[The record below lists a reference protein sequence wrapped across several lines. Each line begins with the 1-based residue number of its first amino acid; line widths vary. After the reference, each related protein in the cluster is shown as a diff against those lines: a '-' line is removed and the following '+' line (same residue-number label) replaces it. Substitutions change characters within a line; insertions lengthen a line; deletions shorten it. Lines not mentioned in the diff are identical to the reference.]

1 MNDCVTRELALTVP
15 DDGAGTR
22 LTALVH
28 VPRDVAAGRR
38 RAPLAVCCHGM
49 GESALRVAPLA
60 RRLGEAGAVVVSPS
74 FRGGGA
80 DGAGPTTT
88 MSVLTEMADVGAVLD
103 AARAWPFVDASR
115 TALLGRSLG
124 GLVAAL
130 AASRRRTEIA
140 ALALW
145 YPALGS
151 PGAQRSRFRTR
162 QAVPASYMIE
172 VDGRPVPLGARYALD
187 VWDLDVDA
195 ELRRLRVPVLIVHG
209 DADRAVPLEVSR
221 HALRVLPDARLEVL
235 PGAGHGFGG
244 EHWENAV
251 GATTGFLSWVGAL
264 GE

>member
-1 MNDCVTRELALTVP
+1 MTDCLTRELALTVP

-38 RAPLAVCCHGM
+38 RAPLVVCCHGM

-60 RRLGEAGAVVVSPS
+60 RRLAEAGAVVASPS

-80 DGAGPTTT
+80 EGAGATTS
-88 MSVLTEMADVGAVLD
+88 MSALTEAADVGAVLD
-103 AARAWPFVDASR
+103 AARAWPFVDATR
-115 TALLGRSLG
+115 TALFGRSLG

-130 AASRRRTEIA
+130 AASRRRTEVA

-151 PGAQRSRFRTR
+151 PGVQRARFRTR
-162 QAVPASYMIE
+162 RAVPASYAIE
-172 VDGRPVPLGARYALD
+172 VDGRGVELGARYALD

-195 ELRRLRVPVLIVHG
+195 ELRRLRAPVLLVHG
-209 DADRAVPLEVSR
+209 DADAAVPLTASR
-221 HALRVLPDARLEVL
+221 DALHVLPDARLEVL
-235 PGAGHGFGG
+235 PGAGHGFDG
-244 EHWENAV
+244 EHWERAV
-251 GATTGFLSWVGAL
+251 GLTTDFLAWAGVL

>member
-1 MNDCVTRELALTVP
+1 MTDCLTRELALTVP
-15 DDGAGTR
+15 EDGAGTR

-38 RAPLAVCCHGM
+38 RAPLVVCCHGM

-60 RRLGEAGAVVVSPS
+60 RRLAEAGAVVVSPS

-80 DGAGPTTT
+80 EGAGATTS
-88 MSVLTEMADVGAVLD
+88 MSALTEAADVGAVLD
-103 AARAWPFVDASR
+103 AARAWPFVDATR
-115 TALLGRSLG
+115 TALFGRSLG

-130 AASRRRTEIA
+130 AASRRRTEVA

-151 PGAQRSRFRTR
+151 PGVQRARFRTR
-162 QAVPASYMIE
+162 RAVPASYAIE
-172 VDGRPVPLGARYALD
+172 ADGRGVELGARYALD

-195 ELRRLRVPVLIVHG
+195 ELRRLRAPVLLVHG
-209 DADRAVPLEVSR
+209 DADAAVPLTASR
-221 HALRVLPDARLEVL
+221 DALHVLPDARLEVL
-235 PGAGHGFGG
+235 SGAGHGFDGG
-244 EHWENAV
+244 HWERAV
-251 GATTGFLSWVGAL
+251 GLTTDFLAWTGVL